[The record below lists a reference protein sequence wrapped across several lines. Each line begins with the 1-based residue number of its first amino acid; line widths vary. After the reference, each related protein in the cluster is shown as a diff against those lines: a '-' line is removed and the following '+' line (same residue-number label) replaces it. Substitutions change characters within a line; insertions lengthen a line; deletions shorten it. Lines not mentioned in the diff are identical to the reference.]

1 MYETSIDLVLR
12 IRCHVVFEVSDLL
25 ITAQQRKMN
34 EDYSV
39 LRLFYALT
47 AAVDGHH
54 PCLNCGVR
62 RMPNGGVCSRCL
74 GLPYCRNCKRHLS
87 SNCFDNPN
95 VCQVRFMHSSRFL
108 ASLAQLTN
116 TAISYRLLSI
126 RFRHASANE
135 EDLASRVPS
144 TTSSTKCSCLQ
155 VKKTRPSITFYIATQ
170 TKSTELS
177 TSTWNVM
184 GTSLVLPTFC
194 SFHFFLF
201 VYMAKLKLLLFF
213 VCV

>member
-47 AAVDGHH
+47 AAVNGHH

-87 SNCFDNPN
+87 SNCFDDPN
-95 VCQVRFMHSSRFL
+95 VCQVRFMPSSRL
-108 ASLAQLTN
+108 QHHWHNSQTQL
-116 TAISYRLLSI
+116 S
-126 RFRHASANE
+126 HA
-135 EDLASRVPS
+135 DY
-144 TTSSTKCSCLQ
+144 CLFVSGMHPQ
-155 VKKTRPSITFYIATQ
+155 TKKT
-170 TKSTELS
+170 
-177 TSTWNVM
+177 
-184 GTSLVLPTFC
+184 SLHARHPQHRQRSAVA
-194 SFHFFLF
+194 
-201 VYMAKLKLLLFF
+201 YK
-213 VCV
+213 